1 MPTSLSA
8 EKQNFLN
15 YKTCTQD
22 GRNVLPSL
30 SGADWWV
37 GNILDNNSVLHGNGF
52 MSLKRLFK
60 YIKWEYIDNK

>member
-30 SGADWWV
+30 SGAD
-37 GNILDNNSVLHGNGF
+37 
-52 MSLKRLFK
+52 
-60 YIKWEYIDNK
+60 